1 MKVLITTD
9 WYKPAINGVVTS
21 VCNLREELQQRG
33 HEVKILTLSRTAR
46 SYEEEG
52 VIYMGSVNAG
62 YIYPGARFRVSP
74 GRELYCRIIE
84 WQPDIV
90 HSQCE
95 FSTFFMA
102 KRIAEECKIPLVH
115 TYHTVYEDYTHY
127 FSPYKKWGRDM
138 VQFLTRRIS
147 EKVDSMIAPSTK
159 IETLLKGYKTQCPVS
174 VIPSGI
180 DLEKYAA
187 QSRTGVREQIRRKY
201 GIAKETTVLL
211 YVGRLAKEKN
221 LEELLEYQ
229 QKVQESGT
237 MLMIVGGGP
246 YLEILRKKAA
256 ELGVMESVIF
266 TGMVS
271 PEEVASY
278 YPAGDLFISA
288 STSETQGLTYAE
300 ALAAGL
306 PLLCR
311 KDECLRAVV
320 EEGKN
325 GWQYRT
331 EEEFLK
337 DLKSWKEKEY
347 DERRGMCNYAKQSA
361 EIFSKKDL
369 REVWNN
375 YTNDNSKK
383 NGPKEKSTWQK
394 AVNIASW
401 VSLILCGI
409 LAVWGYQSGIFQSV
423 ETMQQFVNRF
433 GMVGA
438 LIFVLIQIVQVV
450 FPIIPGGI
458 SCLAG
463 VLLFGAIPGFFYNYI
478 GICVG
483 SCIAFGIARSLGRPV
498 LYKMFSEKMIEK
510 YLTWTEQKGRFLKL
524 FALAIFLPVAPDD
537 FLCYL
542 AGTTN
547 MTWKQFVAVIFLG
560 KPFSIA
566 LYSLGLTTLFQVI
579 FHLA

>member
-74 GRELYCRIIE
+74 GRELYRGIIE
-84 WQPDIV
+84 WNPDIV

-102 KRIAEECKIPLVH
+102 KKIAEECKTPLVH

-138 VQFLTRRIS
+138 VQFLTRQIS

-159 IETLLKGYKTQCPVS
+159 IETLLKGYGIHCPVS

-180 DLEKYAA
+180 DLSKYDA
-187 QSRTGVREQIRRKY
+187 QTRTDSRERIRRKY
-201 GIAKETTVLL
+201 KIDRKTTVLL

-221 LEELLEYQ
+221 VEELLEYQ
-229 QKVQESGT
+229 QKIQESGT
-237 MLMIVGGGP
+237 ILMIVGGGP
-246 YLEILRKKAA
+246 YLETLRKKAA

-271 PEEVASY
+271 PAEVASY
-278 YPAGDLFISA
+278 YPAGDLFVSA

-300 ALAAGL
+300 ALVAGL

-311 KDECLRAVV
+311 SDQCLRAVV

-337 DLKSWKEKEY
+337 DLKNWKEKED
-347 DERRGMCNYAKQSA
+347 DERRGMCSYAKQSA
-361 EIFSKKDL
+361 EIFSQKRFAGSMEQLYQRQIEEKQVE
-369 REVWNN
+369 RE
-375 YTNDNSKK
+375 KRLA
-383 NGPKEKSTWQK
+383 KSRQYC
-394 AVNIASW
+394 
-401 VSLILCGI
+401 ILG
-409 LAVWGYQSGIFQSV
+409 
-423 ETMQQFVNRF
+423 
-433 GMVGA
+433 
-438 LIFVLIQIVQVV
+438 
-450 FPIIPGGI
+450 
-458 SCLAG
+458 
-463 VLLFGAIPGFFYNYI
+463 
-478 GICVG
+478 
-483 SCIAFGIARSLGRPV
+483 
-498 LYKMFSEKMIEK
+498 
-510 YLTWTEQKGRFLKL
+510 
-524 FALAIFLPVAPDD
+524 
-537 FLCYL
+537 
-542 AGTTN
+542 
-547 MTWKQFVAVIFLG
+547 
-560 KPFSIA
+560 
-566 LYSLGLTTLFQVI
+566 
-579 FHLA
+579 

>member
-33 HEVKILTLSRTAR
+33 HEVKILTLSRTAH

-62 YIYPGARFRVSP
+62 YIYPGARLRVSS
-74 GRELYCRIIE
+74 GRELYRGIIE
-84 WQPDIV
+84 WNPDIV

-102 KRIAEECKIPLVH
+102 KKIAEECKIPLVH

-138 VQFLTRRIS
+138 VQFLTRQIS

-159 IETLLKGYKTQCPVS
+159 IETLLKGYGIHCPVS

-180 DLEKYAA
+180 DLSKYDA
-187 QSRTGVREQIRRKY
+187 QTRTDSRERIRRKY
-201 GIAKETTVLL
+201 KIDRKTTVLL

-221 LEELLEYQ
+221 VEELLEYQ

-246 YLEILRKKAA
+246 YLETLRKKAA
-256 ELGVMESVIF
+256 ELGVTGSVIF
-266 TGMVS
+266 TGMVL
-271 PEEVASY
+271 PAEVASY
-278 YPAGDLFISA
+278 YPAGDLFVSA

-311 KDECLRAVV
+311 RDECLRAVV
-320 EEGKN
+320 EEDKN

-337 DLKSWKEKEY
+337 DLK
-347 DERRGMCNYAKQSA
+347 N
-361 EIFSKKDL
+361 
-369 REVWNN
+369 
-375 YTNDNSKK
+375 
-383 NGPKEKSTWQK
+383 
-394 AVNIASW
+394 
-401 VSLILCGI
+401 
-409 LAVWGYQSGIFQSV
+409 
-423 ETMQQFVNRF
+423 
-433 GMVGA
+433 
-438 LIFVLIQIVQVV
+438 
-450 FPIIPGGI
+450 
-458 SCLAG
+458 
-463 VLLFGAIPGFFYNYI
+463 
-478 GICVG
+478 
-483 SCIAFGIARSLGRPV
+483 
-498 LYKMFSEKMIEK
+498 
-510 YLTWTEQKGRFLKL
+510 
-524 FALAIFLPVAPDD
+524 
-537 FLCYL
+537 
-542 AGTTN
+542 
-547 MTWKQFVAVIFLG
+547 
-560 KPFSIA
+560 
-566 LYSLGLTTLFQVI
+566 
-579 FHLA
+579 